1 MASPRVDRIRPLTT
15 TQVARIELLRR
26 VARFLDSAVTVPGTS
41 YRVGLDPVLG
51 LIPGL
56 GDLISPLFGV
66 GIMWQ
71 AYDLGVPK
79 IVQVR
84 MLFNVAI
91 DAIVGAVP
99 LFGDLFDFVWKANV
113 RNLALLDRHAEQGYR
128 ASAGDWVFV
137 LALTLAVIAVA
148 AIPFVVVGWALAM
161 VGGRLF

>member
-1 MASPRVDRIRPLTT
+1 MASPRAARTRPLTT
-15 TQVARIELLRR
+15 AQLARLEVLRR
-26 VARFLDSAVTVPGTS
+26 VARFLDSAVIVPGTS
-41 YRVGLDPVLG
+41 YRIGLDPVLG

-66 GIMWQ
+66 GVLWQ

-99 LFGDLFDFVWKANV
+99 LFGDLFDFVWKANL
-113 RNLALLDRHAEQGYR
+113 RNLALLERHAEQGYQ
-128 ASAGDWVFV
+128 ASAGDWWFV
-137 LALTLAVIAVA
+137 MVLTLLVIAVA
-148 AIPFVVVGWALAM
+148 AIPFVVAGWALAAI
-161 VGGRLF
+161 GGRLF

>member
-1 MASPRVDRIRPLTT
+1 MASPRADRRRPLTT
-15 TQVARIELLRR
+15 AQVARLELFRR
-26 VARFLDSAVTVPGTS
+26 VARFLDSAVAVPGTS
-41 YRVGLDPVLG
+41 FRVGLDPVLG
-51 LIPGL
+51 LVPGL
-56 GDLISPLFGV
+56 GDLISPLFGL

-84 MLFNVAI
+84 MLFNIAI

-113 RNLALLDRHAEQGYR
+113 KNLALLERHAEQGYR
-128 ASAGDWVFV
+128 ASAADWVFV
-137 LALTLAVIAVA
+137 MGLTLAVIAVA
-148 AIPFVVVGWALAM
+148 AIPFVVAGWLLAM